1 MNWRWSRMYD
11 DHVEGRARQAAGTTP
26 QRSVRTPRADGR
38 HRAWRVMPRMSRL
51 RTARTGSE
59 SRLPAISNAR
69 NVTHRPAWFR
79 QAQPALD
86 LVDPLG
92 FDPSILRQAQ
102 YRQAQD
108 GAGSTG
114 ADPFIQRQDR
124 PPHVLVGEA
133 IQVGGTESG
142 RVHFDH
148 AGGDGQIG
156 RAIGDG

>member
-1 MNWRWSRMYD
+1 MGSFTTGSRSL
-11 DHVEGRARQAAGTTP
+11 GQSARP
-26 QRSVRTPRADGR
+26 VRTVAVAHINPVREKR
-38 HRAWRVMPRMSRL
+38 NPSTRL
-51 RTARTGSE
+51 VSTGSTG
-59 SRLPAISNAR
+59 A
-69 NVTHRPAWFR
+69 
-79 QAQPALD
+79 ALA
-86 LVDPLG
+86 DPLG
-92 FDPSILRQAQ
+92 F
-102 YRQAQD
+102 